1 MGKDRC
7 AVGLLQALCSVLRLE
22 DERCRAHNTGVFT
35 FRGEPDKGL
44 YVRVRA
50 PRKTLKPIAS
60 PLDQDSAVLH
70 HATRKHNALRR
81 EKLLGNLAAYG
92 KPAGRI
98 VAHGLHHRIARFSG
112 VVHGE
117 ACQAIYIPT
126 GETMDYV
133 RWFRSRRLTAAPGD
147 SWPGSQRFQTAMHA
161 AVAERPSRTNENV
174 TDFAGRSLPSHHP
187 SGIYDAAAD
196 ARANGNIH
204 QILHILARAEHKF
217 APGARIRVIRDNT
230 RQIVPLLQE
239 RNKRQVS
246 PTDVDRRNR
255 NAPVAINRAGNGNT
269 NGARPL
275 GRLREQVVDDSANA
289 LHDRVM
295 GILYDRP
302 ACRRQHVAAIVHN
315 THSDFSAANVYA
327 DSRHG
332 YYPGE
337 NSGARYTTLPPI
349 IVSIT

>member
-255 NAPVAINRAGNGNT
+255 NAPVAINRAGNGDT
-269 NGARPL
+269 NCARPL
-275 GRLREQVVDDSANA
+275 PRWASRSSTTAQMLSMIVSWESFTIGPRAVASMSPQSSTIPTATLVPPMSTPIP
-289 LHDRVM
+289 VM
-295 GILYDRP
+295 
-302 ACRRQHVAAIVHN
+302 V
-315 THSDFSAANVYA
+315 
-327 DSRHG
+327 
-332 YYPGE
+332 
-337 NSGARYTTLPPI
+337 TTLVKTPARGTRPYRQL
-349 IVSIT
+349 SSA